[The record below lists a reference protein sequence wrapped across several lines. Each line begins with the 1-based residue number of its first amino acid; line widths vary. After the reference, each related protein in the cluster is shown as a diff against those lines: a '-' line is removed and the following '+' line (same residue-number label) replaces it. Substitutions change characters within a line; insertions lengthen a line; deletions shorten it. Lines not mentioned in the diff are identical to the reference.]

1 MPETIDECAVRQP
14 RKVELQTWLSYAML
28 SYAIRTREDQGVAEK
43 EDPHATPDAISSERL
58 RLAGAGTLHLSPIM
72 GQLVE
77 LWREPEEDEYGRL
90 RPTQHAFD
98 RSVNLL
104 VDAAIEANYQQ
115 RQIPTGC
122 ASTDSEGGVRIEWIR
137 PTASVHLVVP
147 AARERVAYVYH
158 QVGNDYATEDVT
170 SERLAYWL
178 RRIE

>member
-1 MPETIDECAVRQP
+1 MT
-14 RKVELQTWLSYAML
+14 
-28 SYAIRTREDQGVAEK
+28 AIEDQGVAEN
-43 EDPHATPDAISSERL
+43 EDDPRATPDAIPPERSQ
-58 RLAGAGTLHLSPIM
+58 LADAGILHLSPIV

-77 LWREPEEDEYGRL
+77 LWQEPEEDEYGRL

-98 RSVNLL
+98 RSVDLL
-104 VDAAIEANYQQ
+104 VDAAIEANRQQ
-115 RQIPTGC
+115 RRIPSGC

-147 AARERVAYVYH
+147 AEKARVAYVYH

-178 RRIE
+178 HRIE